1 VVVQDVKKGHFKDI
15 EGDGL
20 KRKLE
25 GAFGV
30 GATSDADGRLV
41 VSYGAL
47 RSLKVKVLSS
57 SELMVETE
65 SDKDASPE
73 LASDT
78 IRRYNAFLE
87 SATGFNSKERSK
99 RLQKKA
105 KGGKL

>member
-1 VVVQDVKKGHFKDI
+1 MVVQDIRKGHFKDI

-25 GAFGV
+25 AAFGSE
-30 GATSDADGRLV
+30 ATSDADGHLV

-47 RSLKVKVLSS
+47 RRLRVKVLSKT
-57 SELMVETE
+57 ELLVETE

-73 LASDT
+73 IAADT
-78 IRRYNAFLE
+78 IKRYNAFLE
-87 SATGFNSKERSK
+87 AATGFNSKERSK

-105 KGGKL
+105 KDGKL

>member
-1 VVVQDVKKGHFKDI
+1 MVVQDIRKGHFKDI

-25 GAFGV
+25 EAFGP
-30 GATSDADGRLV
+30 GARSDADGHLV

-47 RSLKVKVLSS
+47 RSLRVKVLSKT
-57 SELMVETE
+57 ELLVETE
-65 SDKDASPE
+65 TCKDATPE
-73 LASDT
+73 VALDT
-78 IRRYNAFLE
+78 IRRYNSFLE

-105 KGGKL
+105 KDGSL

>member
-1 VVVQDVKKGHFKDI
+1 
-15 EGDGL
+15 
-20 KRKLE
+20 
-25 GAFGV
+25 
-30 GATSDADGRLV
+30 
-41 VSYGAL
+41 
-47 RSLKVKVLSS
+47 
-57 SELMVETE
+57 MVETE